1 MCEERQCRGAKT
13 SIKVKQQSPLCSPVF
28 KAKKIMHLMY
38 EQEQNA
44 MKRNV
49 YRIKKKIPKD

>member
-1 MCEERQCRGAKT
+1 MRKDNAEEQTKT
-13 SIKVKQQSPLCSPVF
+13 KQKQVSIKVKQQSPLCSPVF
-28 KAKKIMHLMY
+28 KARKMMHLMH

-49 YRIKKKIPKD
+49 